1 MSFVTASDEKI
12 INGIS
17 LEAYQAPMGEVLG
30 AVVDQTFYD
39 NPTNQLLR
47 MKERSAV
54 TPHEAEQ
61 VVDPFTGEVLG
72 ESKAITP
79 DMLDAET
86 ARSKIAEAGIKY
98 QVPDAG
104 ISAPLLDL
112 IIRDKREAMRR
123 EQIMA
128 RAPGGVVNGSLQ
140 FAAALGASILDP
152 LNVASA
158 FIPVVGEAR
167 FAKMMAGAGTGAF
180 ARAGARAKVGAIE
193 GAVGQAMI
201 EPLMAMSASDDQIDY
216 TAADTL
222 RNIAFGAFMGSTI
235 RAGGGAIKD
244 KFFSSPSAKPVV
256 ESDLKPTAAADIVS
270 RMNPETHQAAMK
282 GAIAQAASGRMVD
295 VDAVAKLDPA
305 AAPGVAAADASP
317 IGFVTSK
324 GSTYEWDGA
333 STVRN
338 KADHSAQG
346 HDVSDVGVKPRSE
359 QTVFVSEEDA
369 QRIGMH
375 NSLNSEAKPKVVFR
389 EDGIQLMS
397 WNSKENRWGLDGALI
412 PYTKQPEVGKAPMEF
427 WGLKDTP
434 ELNGKTAKSNH
445 PGNAITELR
454 ANDPLR
460 GVDDA
465 QPKPRDLSSVRAAAE
480 RASLPESSRTADMK
494 AAAEAD
500 AQLKEA
506 PPDYDLEAAQKELTD
521 VMNDLKAT
529 AEQLGVEPGLKAFD
543 DQVARAAQYE
553 KALKAAAVCG
563 MRG

>member
-54 TPHEAEQ
+54 TPREAEQ
-61 VVDPFTGEVLG
+61 VIDPFTGEVLG

-98 QVPDAG
+98 QVPETG

-112 IIRDKREAMRR
+112 IIRDKRDAMRR

-180 ARAGARAKVGAIE
+180 ARAGVRAQVGAIE

-295 VDAVAKLDPA
+295 VDAVTKLDPA
-305 AAPGVAAADASP
+305 IKETEDLITWASGTKITTESGAPLRVYHGTNADFKDFDRMVEGEFGEGHYFATSAENAEKWGMRKTLGLTEEGVAYTGEGVNIRPVYLNMKNPAGEADVKAVKKEIGKDWTPKQVTEKLKEKGFDGVWSP
-317 IGFVTSK
+317 LDD
-324 GSTYEWDGA
+324 E
-333 STVRN
+333 
-338 KADHSAQG
+338 
-346 HDVSDVGVKPRSE
+346 
-359 QTVFVSEEDA
+359 
-369 QRIGMH
+369 
-375 NSLNSEAKPKVVFR
+375 LVVFSPSQIR
-389 EDGIQLMS
+389 SSMDADM
-397 WNSKENRWGLDGALI
+397 
-412 PYTKQPEVGKAPMEF
+412 
-427 WGLKDTP
+427 
-434 ELNGKTAKSNH
+434 
-445 PGNAITELR
+445 
-454 ANDPLR
+454 R
-460 GVDDA
+460 GMADA
-465 QPKPRDLSSVRAAAE
+465 QPSPRDLSGVRAAAE
-480 RASLPESSRTADMK
+480 RSSLPESSRTADMK

-553 KALKAAAVCG
+553 KALNAAAVCG
-563 MRG
+563 VRG